1 MKNESMMPPVA
12 EETEQGIVGSMVVDF
27 QHHGHLVIDM
37 LEPDD
42 FYMPIPREIYRAI
55 YEMHEQEKPIDIIA
69 VEQYLK
75 EKPKLWFDPARETRE
90 ITRFCVYGNIEY
102 HALIVKQY
110 SLRRRFIQNQTAN
123 VRKGYDL
130 QEDIFELID
139 QAQQQLM
146 DAASGLLHNNG
157 VALRDA
163 VPAVVK
169 ALKAREETHGLT
181 GVPSQLEELDALT
194 GGWQNSDLIILAAR
208 PSMGKT
214 AAALKFMIEAAQ
226 AGGTPGIM
234 SLEMSTQQLIE
245 RLLSSETGLNQRAM
259 KQGGL
264 SDAQKNA
271 LDAAGVR
278 LAGYNMLIH
287 DEAGL
292 NVQQVRSIARRWQRE
307 HGLDFL
313 VVDYLQLLA
322 GKNRGGMQMNREQ
335 EISQISRELKKL
347 AKELNIPVLALS
359 QLSRAVETRP
369 DKRPQLSDLRES
381 GSLEQDSDVVIFM
394 YRPEYYQIKEDA
406 LGRDTNGLVEFLIKK
421 QRNGPIGT
429 ASSYFDKENGRFNA
443 VGGAPQ
449 DGSAPPPPPPEEFYD
464 DVPAF

>member
-1 MKNESMMPPVA
+1 MKNESLMPPIADEPEKAVL
-12 EETEQGIVGSMVVDF
+12 GSMLIDF
-27 QHHGHLVIDM
+27 QEAGHLALDI
-37 LEPDD
+37 LAADD
-42 FYMPIPREIYRAI
+42 FYTPVHRQIFSAI
-55 YEMHEQEKPIDIIA
+55 SEMAEQEKPVDMLT
-69 VEQYLK
+69 VGQFLK
-75 EKPKLWFDPARETRE
+75 EKSSTDFHAEREVSE
-90 ITRFCVYGNIEY
+90 MTRFSTAHVEY
-102 HALIVKQY
+102 NAMVVKEY
-110 SLRRRFIQNQTAN
+110 SLRRRFIQHQTAN

-146 DAASGLLHNNG
+146 DAASGLLRNNG
-157 VALRDA
+157 VVLRDA
-163 VPAVVK
+163 VPGVVE

-214 AAALKFMIEAAQ
+214 AAALKFMVEAAQ

-245 RLLSSETGLNQRAM
+245 RLLSTETGLNQRVM

-264 SDAQKNA
+264 TVAQKQA
-271 LDAAGVR
+271 LDAAGAR
-278 LAGYNMLIH
+278 LAAYNMLIH

-292 NVQQVRSIARRWQRE
+292 NVQQVRSMARRWQRE
-307 HGLDFL
+307 YGMDFL

-322 GKNRGGMQMNREQ
+322 GKSRGGMQMNREQ

-421 QRNGPIGT
+421 QRNGPLGT
-429 ASSYFDKENGRFNA
+429 ASSYFDKETGRFNA
-443 VGGAPQ
+443 LGGAPQ
-449 DGSAPPPPPPEEFYD
+449 DGSGPPPPPPEEFYD